1 MRTNDEWMSE
11 AHGQILA
18 VKPVVEII
26 KIEIVLLRLCQ
37 PDLVLC
43 LE

>member
-1 MRTNDEWMSE
+1 MDVE

-26 KIEIVLLRLCQ
+26 KIGDSAPEAM
-37 PDLVLC
+37 PTDLVLC